1 MIIFFTFGTHLVCS
15 SLNINT
21 SIYQFAAYC
30 TFSAVKKKKKK
41 NRKKTLYVKVIIVKA
56 DRQEATQNI
65 IDNYNKS
72 NNNINLNK
80 KGNTNKRNNES
91 SKPNKYYLVLSQ
103 ST

>member
-1 MIIFFTFGTHLVCS
+1 ML
-15 SLNINT
+15 SLNVNT

-30 TFSAVKKKKKK
+30 TFSTVKQKTKKKTK
-41 NRKKTLYVKVIIVKA
+41 KKTLYVKVIIVKA

-80 KGNTNKRNNES
+80 ESNTKELDNES
-91 SKPNKYYLVLSQ
+91 SKPNKYYLVLLQ
-103 ST
+103 SA